1 MNILIT
7 GARGFMGKN
16 LRSALTGRY
25 GDAHRLMLLDM
36 PHTEEE
42 LLAAA
47 AEADFVFHLAGVNRP
62 TDPADFQKGNAD
74 FTRQLLTLLKER
86 GKRPPVLLSSSIQA
100 ALENPY
106 GQSKLSAEQA
116 VADYGR
122 ETDSV
127 VYLYRLPNVF
137 GKWSRPNYN
146 SAVATFCHNV
156 ARGLPITVNDPSV
169 TLRLVYIDDVVEEFL
184 RAMEGQP
191 HREGEWCTVQPVHE
205 VNLGHMAELI
215 QSFPGLR
222 DSLTAPDQSDPLVKK
237 LYATYLS
244 FLPPEDFS
252 RPTVTH
258 ADQRG
263 SFTELLHMG
272 SRGQVSLNVSKPHI
286 TKGDHW
292 HQTKHEK
299 FIVLQGEGVIRFR
312 KVGDST
318 VIAYKVSG
326 ENLTVV
332 DIPTGYT
339 HSIENTGDT
348 DMLTLMWANEVFDPA
363 HPDTL
368 RLPVLETPAEAKE
381 ND

>member
-16 LRSALTGRY
+16 LRSALTGRC

-122 ETDSV
+122 ETGAA

-215 QSFPGLR
+215 QSFPALR

-368 RLPVLETPAEAKE
+368 RLPVLETHAEAKE

>member
-47 AEADFVFHLAGVNRP
+47 AEADFVFHLAGMNRP

-122 ETDSV
+122 ETGSA

-191 HREGEWCTVQPVHE
+191 HREGEWCAVQPVHE

-215 QSFPGLR
+215 QSFPALR

>member
-122 ETDSV
+122 ETGSA

-191 HREGEWCTVQPVHE
+191 HREGEWCAVQPVHE

-215 QSFPGLR
+215 QSFPALR

-272 SRGQVSLNVSKPHI
+272 SRGQVSLNISKPHI

>member
-122 ETDSV
+122 ETGSA

-215 QSFPGLR
+215 QSFPALR

-368 RLPVLETPAEAKE
+368 RLPVLETHAETKE

>member
-16 LRSALTGRY
+16 LRSALTGRC
-25 GDAHRLMLLDM
+25 GDTHRLMLLDM

-122 ETDSV
+122 ETGSA

-215 QSFPGLR
+215 QSFPALR

-368 RLPVLETPAEAKE
+368 RLPVLETHAEAKE

>member
-62 TDPADFQKGNAD
+62 TNPADFQKGNAD

-122 ETDSV
+122 EAGAA

-215 QSFPGLR
+215 QSFPALR

-368 RLPVLETPAEAKE
+368 RLPVMEKPAEAKE

>member
-122 ETDSV
+122 ETGSA

-184 RAMEGQP
+184 RTMEGQP
-191 HREGEWCTVQPVHE
+191 CREGEWCVVQPVHE

-215 QSFPGLR
+215 QSFPALR

-368 RLPVLETPAEAKE
+368 RLPVLENAAEAKE
-381 ND
+381 KA

>member
-36 PHTEEE
+36 PHTEDE

-122 ETDSV
+122 ETGSA

-184 RAMEGQP
+184 RTMEGQP
-191 HREGEWCTVQPVHE
+191 CREGEWCAVQPVHE
-205 VNLGHMAELI
+205 VKLGHMAELI
-215 QSFPGLR
+215 QSFPALR

-272 SRGQVSLNVSKPHI
+272 SRGQVSLNVSRPHI

>member
-122 ETDSV
+122 ETGSA

-169 TLRLVYIDDVVEEFL
+169 TLRLVYIDDMVEEFL

-272 SRGQVSLNVSKPHI
+272 SRGQVSLNISKPHI

-368 RLPVLETPAEAKE
+368 RLPVLENAAEGKE
-381 ND
+381 KA

>member
-16 LRSALTGRY
+16 LRSALTGRC

-122 ETDSV
+122 ETGSA

-215 QSFPGLR
+215 QSFPALR

-381 ND
+381 KA

>member
-25 GDAHRLMLLDM
+25 GDAHRLILLDM

-62 TDPADFQKGNAD
+62 TNPADFQKGNAD

-122 ETDSV
+122 ETGAA

-215 QSFPGLR
+215 QSFPALR

>member
-122 ETDSV
+122 ETGAAAYV
-127 VYLYRLPNVF
+127 YRLPNVF

-169 TLRLVYIDDVVEEFL
+169 TLRLVYIDDVTEEFL

-191 HREGEWCTVQPVHE
+191 CREGEWCAVQPVHE

-215 QSFPGLR
+215 QSFPALR

>member
-122 ETDSV
+122 ETGSA

-184 RAMEGQP
+184 RAMDGQP
-191 HREGEWCTVQPVHE
+191 HREGEWCAVQPVHE

>member
-122 ETDSV
+122 ETGSA

-169 TLRLVYIDDVVEEFL
+169 ALRLVYIDDVTEEFL

-191 HREGEWCTVQPVHE
+191 HREGEWCAVQPVHE

-215 QSFPGLR
+215 QSFPALR

-272 SRGQVSLNVSKPHI
+272 SRGQVSLNVSRPHI

>member
-42 LLAAA
+42 LLTAA

-122 ETDSV
+122 ETGAA

-191 HREGEWCTVQPVHE
+191 HRGGEWCAVQPVHE

-215 QSFPGLR
+215 QSFPALR
-222 DSLTAPDQSDPLVKK
+222 DSLTVPDQSDPLVKK

-272 SRGQVSLNVSKPHI
+272 GRGQVSLNVSKPHI

>member
-122 ETDSV
+122 GTGSA

-215 QSFPGLR
+215 QSFPALR

-272 SRGQVSLNVSKPHI
+272 SRGQVSLNVSRPHI

>member
-25 GDAHRLMLLDM
+25 GDAHRLILLDM

-122 ETDSV
+122 ETGAA

-215 QSFPGLR
+215 QSFPALR

-272 SRGQVSLNVSKPHI
+272 SRGQVSLNISKPHI

>member
-1 MNILIT
+1 
-7 GARGFMGKN
+7 MGKN
-16 LRSALTGRY
+16 LRSSLTGRY
-25 GDAHRLMLLDM
+25 GDAHRLTLLDM

-47 AEADFVFHLAGVNRP
+47 SEADFVFHLAGVNRP
-62 TDPADFQKGNAD
+62 ADPADFQKGNAD
-74 FTRQLLTLLKER
+74 FTRRLLTLLKER
-86 GKRPPVLLSSSIQA
+86 GRRPPVLLSSSIQA

-122 ETDSV
+122 ETGAA

-191 HREGEWCTVQPVHE
+191 HREGEWCAVQPVHE
-205 VNLGHMAELI
+205 ANLGHMAELI
-215 QSFPGLR
+215 QSFPALR

-258 ADQRG
+258 ADHRG

-286 TKGDHW
+286 AKGDHW

-348 DMLTLMWANEVFDPA
+348 DMLTLMWASEVFDPA

-368 RLPVLETPAEAKE
+368 RLPVLETPAEARE
-381 ND
+381 NA

>member
-122 ETDSV
+122 ETGSA

-191 HREGEWCTVQPVHE
+191 HREGEWCAVQPVHE

-368 RLPVLETPAEAKE
+368 RLPVLENAAEAKE

>member
-122 ETDSV
+122 GTGSA

>member
-36 PHTEEE
+36 PHTAEE

-122 ETDSV
+122 ETGSA

-215 QSFPGLR
+215 QSFPALR

>member
-122 ETDSV
+122 ETGSA
-127 VYLYRLPNVF
+127 VYLYRLPNIF

-191 HREGEWCTVQPVHE
+191 HREGEWCDVQPVHE
-205 VNLGHMAELI
+205 VNLGHMAKLI